1 MCQCQAPRSPDFTQT
16 HSIFQPNSQ
25 KGCRLLLLREEAT
38 RSVCPAALASQGRG
52 PQSPGS
58 WGSPGS
64 VLGPQPWDNAAP
76 WSDTLERSAGALQQQ
91 RLRVSPGQP
100 VLLLTAR
107 SLPSRHDAGVLADR
121 QQGPQE
127 SHSHDYW
134 RSQAR
139 SWGSGQTLGTRRKGQ
154 TDKSQEPPACRAGAP
169 PAGARLA
176 PWGRAGSPMIQ
187 GQGEPKDTPWPRG
200 HSRMGVTGLRWRA
213 GAASL
218 SPSRGGSQADVHG
231 TSPHGEQS
239 VESSTQH
246 REQAKRP

>member
-176 PWGRAGSPMIQ
+176 PWGKSWFPDDPGAGRAQRHALAQ
-187 GQGEPKDTPWPRG
+187 GPQQDGRDGP
-200 HSRMGVTGLRWRA
+200 A
-213 GAASL
+213 
-218 SPSRGGSQADVHG
+218 
-231 TSPHGEQS
+231 
-239 VESSTQH
+239 VESWR
-246 REQAKRP
+246 RESVPESGREPGRCARH